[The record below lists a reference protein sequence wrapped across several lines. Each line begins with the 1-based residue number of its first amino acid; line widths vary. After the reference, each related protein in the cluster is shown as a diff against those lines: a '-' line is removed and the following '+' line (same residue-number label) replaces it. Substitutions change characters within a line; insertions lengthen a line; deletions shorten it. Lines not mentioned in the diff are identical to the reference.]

1 MSGREASGAT
11 FAAAE
16 AATPAEAA
24 NDDVPAVVEAASNV
38 VDLSNPQ
45 DDAGGESGGGG
56 GGGGGDADA
65 DADADAAPVVHSAPT
80 GQVYNKPLRAS
91 PLLRQHLQ
99 ELIRREMTCNV
110 AGLSQPETQSTS

>member
-56 GGGGGDADA
+56 GGGDADA

-80 GQVYNKPLRAS
+80 GQVYIKPLRAS
-91 PLLRQHLQ
+91 PLLRQRILK
-99 ELIRREMTCNV
+99 LLREGDDLNGMQFRAVTP
-110 AGLSQPETQSTS
+110 ARDPID

>member
-56 GGGGGDADA
+56 GVG
-65 DADADAAPVVHSAPT
+65 DADAAPVVHSAPT
-80 GQVYNKPLRAS
+80 WQVYNKPLRAS
-91 PLLRQHLQ
+91 PPLCQHLQ

>member
-45 DDAGGESGGGG
+45 DDAGGESGSGGG
-56 GGGGGDADA
+56 VG
-65 DADADAAPVVHSAPT
+65 DADAAPVVHSAPT

-99 ELIRREMTCNV
+99 ELIRREM
-110 AGLSQPETQSTS
+110 A

>member
-56 GGGGGDADA
+56 GGG

-91 PLLRQHLQ
+91 PLLRQRILK
-99 ELIRREMTCNV
+99 LLREGDDLNGMQFRAVTP
-110 AGLSQPETQSTS
+110 ARDPID

>member
-11 FAAAE
+11 VAAAE
-16 AATPAEAA
+16 AAAPAEAA

-56 GGGGGDADA
+56 GGGDTDADA
-65 DADADAAPVVHSAPT
+65 DVDAAPVVHSAPT
-80 GQVYNKPLRAS
+80 WQVYNKPLRAS

-99 ELIRREMTCNV
+99 ELIRREM
-110 AGLSQPETQSTS
+110 A

>member
-1 MSGREASGAT
+1 MSGREAPGAT

-56 GGGGGDADA
+56 RGGDA

-80 GQVYNKPLRAS
+80 WQVYNKPLRAS
-91 PLLRQHLQ
+91 PLLRQHVQ
-99 ELIRREMTCNV
+99 ELIRREM
-110 AGLSQPETQSTS
+110 A